1 MQLKQVGSWFLS
13 QNRAFVY
20 NWDGTNWQLEQNI
33 YNGYSY
39 FGSSVAMNAAG
50 DRIVG
55 AYTSNRAFIYSWNGS
70 SWIQEANLSGS
81 LYFGWDV
88 SMSNSGDTIA
98 VSEPYYA
105 YRYRGRVRTYAWNGS
120 SWNNFA
126 NTNYGEYQY
135 DYFGSSIALSGTG
148 DRLIVVLK

>member
-1 MQLKQVGSWFLS
+1 
-13 QNRAFVY
+13 
-20 NWDGTNWQLEQNI
+20 
-33 YNGYSY
+33 
-39 FGSSVAMNAAG
+39 MNAAG
-50 DRIVG
+50 DRIVVG

-105 YRYRGRVRTYAWNGS
+105 YRYRGRVRTYAWNVQLD
-120 SWNNFA
+120 NFA

-135 DYFGSSIALSGTG
+135 DYFGSSIALE
-148 DRLIVVLK
+148 RVIVNCRFLLK